1 MQMAESLK
9 TDSPVKSKEK
19 NLLLDMDID
28 KDFLGSWKSMSMGDD
43 GMDFDFGPTTKGRQK
58 VFKFDKMDMD
68 FSLDAEFDKLSSF
81 KMDISGLDIS
91 SPTKKS
97 GKAKESLKEVSSG
110 GVNRA
115 NRESFAFSFDFD
127 EFADLGFESKKTKV
141 DDNSNKFNNKEGFS
155 NASSSGGSGDFLA
168 KEADG
173 SKDDGISLK
182 HPASWG
188 APNSKVDN
196 QINSIKDLDT
206 RNEDDN
212 LKSVIDDSSLLKPAN
227 SEEKETQRTIEHIQ
241 ESPSSENRDSP
252 EPLAQKVV
260 QDSYV
265 CSVDSNASIKGIFS
279 DVQKEESRTLVRM
292 ASPST
297 QDEHNDNVRP
307 VAELLPTRKFSAH
320 INAQSEK
327 GEMHETRDD
336 NTEDVDGSDTHKA
349 DLHLESYLAPGIEN
363 LAHEDMTDKRNAD
376 SFAEFED
383 DLQGSGTTIDELASD
398 KESGKVPIRSKYFK
412 KQNGS
417 ESEKQQASDSS
428 TKLVSIGSKR
438 ATNLPNNSATE
449 KRSLPKVLSLGMP
462 VQIENTEASLV
473 KNPDNTRECLNADDI
488 RPRNEPILSAMEEA
502 SASLTKVISNGN
514 KRTNTLPSNP
524 AFEKRE
530 FSTRSLESGSK
541 FTGLSRSLPKVLS
554 QEIPVQ
560 TENKEASHVK
570 VMDSTRECLN
580 ADNIKP
586 RNEPMMTTV
595 THDITPPKEKPVL
608 KGSDQDSE
616 HINAQRSDPHPSGSV
631 EQFRKNMSLNT
642 INLGTSSHNMRKTV
656 VKENRISPTKP
667 EMKTSEVSTLKVSRT
682 TELKPKPLSSL
693 LHKGLTSMRTKDQGR
708 ELQGSLVLK
717 RKPSVDIKKQTP
729 PTPSLKR
736 KTFEEHVDIPRL
748 TPTKRPSASPCS
760 NIISASLEKA
770 VELQDCNHTRVAH
783 DKSPRL
789 NVSLSEMDIY
799 SSIENDGIFEKA
811 EACSKELE
819 DICNMLKKKHE
830 EANDILV
837 RAIVNNNNLL
847 MLNHPIYQ
855 DKISF
860 Y

>member
-1 MQMAESLK
+1 MAESLK
-9 TDSPVKSKEK
+9 TDAPVKSKEK

-43 GMDFDFGPTTKGRQK
+43 GMDFDFGPTTKGKQK

-81 KMDISGLDIS
+81 KMDMSGLDIS
-91 SPTKKS
+91 SPTKKY

-141 DDNSNKFNNKEGFS
+141 DDNSNKFNNKEGYS

-168 KEADG
+168 KEADA
-173 SKDDGISLK
+173 SEDDGISLK
-182 HPASWG
+182 HPASFG
-188 APNSKVDN
+188 VPNSKVDN
-196 QINSIKDLDT
+196 QINNIKDLDT

-212 LKSVIDDSSLLKPAN
+212 LKSVIYDSSLLKPAN
-227 SEEKETQRTIEHIQ
+227 FEEKETQRTIEHIQ
-241 ESPSSENRDSP
+241 ESQSSENRDSP

-260 QDSYV
+260 QDSCV
-265 CSVDSNASIKGIFS
+265 CSVDNNASIEGIFS
-279 DVQKEESRTLVRM
+279 DVQNEESRTSVRM
-292 ASPST
+292 SSPST
-297 QDEHNDNVRP
+297 EDEHNDNVRP

-320 INAQSEK
+320 INAQSEI
-327 GEMHETRDD
+327 GEKHETRDD
-336 NTEDVDGSDTHKA
+336 NTEDVDGRDTHKA
-349 DLHLESYLAPGIEN
+349 DLHLESYLTPGIEN
-363 LAHEDMTDKRNAD
+363 LAHEDMTDKRNAE
-376 SFAEFED
+376 SFSEFED

-398 KESGKVPIRSKYFK
+398 KERGKVLIRSKYFK

-438 ATNLPNNSATE
+438 TTDLPNNSAIE
-449 KRSLPKVLSLGMP
+449 K
-462 VQIENTEASLV
+462 
-473 KNPDNTRECLNADDI
+473 
-488 RPRNEPILSAMEEA
+488 
-502 SASLTKVISNGN
+502 
-514 KRTNTLPSNP
+514 
-524 AFEKRE
+524 
-530 FSTRSLESGSK
+530 RSLESGSK
-541 FTGLSRSLPKVLS
+541 FTSLSRSLPKVLS
-554 QEIPVQ
+554 QETPVQ

-570 VMDSTRECLN
+570 IMDSTRECLN

-595 THDITPPKEKPVL
+595 TQAITPPKEKPVL
-608 KGSDQDSE
+608 KGSDQDSG
-616 HINAQRSDPHPSGSV
+616 HINARSDPHPSDSV
-631 EQFRKNMSLNT
+631 EQLRKNMSLNI
-642 INLGTSSHNMRKTV
+642 INLGTSAHTMRKTV

-667 EMKTSEVSTLKVSRT
+667 EMKASEVSTLKVSRT

-717 RKPSVDIKKQTP
+717 TKPSFDIKKQTP
-729 PTPSLKR
+729 LTPSLKR
-736 KTFEEHVDIPRL
+736 KSF
-748 TPTKRPSASPCS
+748 
-760 NIISASLEKA
+760 
-770 VELQDCNHTRVAH
+770 ELQDCNHTRVAH

-789 NVSLSEMDIY
+789 NVSLTKMDIY

-837 RAIVNNNNLL
+837 RAIVNNSNLL